1 MAAPLLP
8 DALWERVEP
17 LLPEPKPRRF
27 RYPGRKPLSNR
38 QALTGI
44 LFVLKT
50 GIRWNDLPCELG
62 CGSGSRCRR
71 RLQDWQRAGVWDQL
85 HALPLAELNGAD
97 KIDWSRAAVDSSF
110 VRARGGGE
118 RTGPSPVDR
127 GKKGSKHHAV
137 VDGHGIPLAATLS
150 AANAPDVTQ
159 LEAVVDA
166 VPAVKGKPGRPR
178 RRPGE
183 LYGDRAYDSDPHR
196 ERLRRRGIKPRLARR
211 ETGHGSGL
219 GEVRWVVERFFSW
232 LHRYGRLRVRTD
244 QASEAHDALLQ
255 LACGL
260 ICLRFLEDLQKD

>member
-1 MAAPLLP
+1 MAAPLVP
-8 DALWERVEP
+8 DALWERTEA
-17 LLPEPKPRRF
+17 LLPPPKPRRS
-27 RYPGRKPLSNR
+27 RYPGRKPLTNR

-50 GIRWNDLPCELG
+50 GIRWNDLPREMR

-71 RLQDWQRAGVWDQL
+71 RLKDWQRAGVWQAL
-85 HALPLAELNGAD
+85 HAALLAELQEAD

-118 RTGPSPVDR
+118 DTGRNPTDR

-137 VDGHGIPLAATLS
+137 VDAHGIPLAATVS
-150 AANAPDVTQ
+150 AASAPDVTR

-166 VPAVKGKPGRPR
+166 VPEVAGKVGRPR
-178 RRPGE
+178 RRPGR

-196 ERLRRRGIKPRLARR
+196 ERMRGRRIRPEFARRRAA
-211 ETGHGSGL
+211 HGSGL

-232 LHRYGRLRVRTD
+232 LHRFGRLRVRTD
-244 QASEAHDALLQ
+244 QASEMQDAFLK
-255 LACGL
+255 LASAL
-260 ICLRFLEDLQKD
+260 ICLKFL